1 MKIFKGLM
9 KSTGLRKQTG
19 DQGVYNPSLQLSSAS
34 LSVDARQARFDFFPI
49 NNTGES
55 ILKDSSNNRVN
66 SEFQPMILNRDIN
79 SVRIRLP
86 IKHSVYRS
94 HDNSDLSSDSTLII
108 DSSNLQDHISY
119 LQLCFTHEEG
129 KWYLFLKCFTAL
141 GVFNYDFAPL
151 LEILHKPD
159 IRTYPMSFGY
169 PGVIDRTELIDMDR
183 KTYARQFII
192 HGPDDEAKILQDVHD
207 FNLNCL
213 RRFEELTYGRDNSA
227 YRNSQS
233 LGRILH
239 KIVTAY
245 QEVTVNEYDIALNRL
260 KIVFQDQVFQNDPQ
274 ICLSLTH
281 IVNALIVLSQKK
293 ELTNKGMEIDEHQL
307 HLILKELA
315 KHEGKKFKNNLWFP
329 IGTVEAISQEVEEL
343 FVLKQTTAAASIM
356 S

>member
-1 MKIFKGLM
+1 MKIFKGL
-9 KSTGLRKQTG
+9 KKNTGFRKQSNAHKTSNSSIQSSIIPLSG
-19 DQGVYNPSLQLSSAS
+19 DAS
-34 LSVDARQARFDFFPI
+34 QPRLDFFPI
-49 NNTGES
+49 NNRGV
-55 ILKDSSNNRVN
+55 ILKDSSINRVH
-66 SEFQPMILNRDIN
+66 SEFQPIILKKDNN
-79 SVRIRLP
+79 SVLITLA
-86 IKHSVYRS
+86 IKHNVHRN
-94 HDNSDLSSDSTLII
+94 HDCNLSG
-108 DSSNLQDHISY
+108 DSSSQQDHISY
-119 LQLCFTHEEG
+119 LQLKFTYEEG
-129 KWYLFLKCFTAL
+129 KWYFFLKSFTPLDA
-141 GVFNYDFAPL
+141 FNYDFAPL
-151 LEILHKPD
+151 LKILHKPE

-169 PGVIDRTELIDMDR
+169 PGVIDRTELIDKDR

-227 YRNSQS
+227 YRNSQA
-233 LGRILH
+233 LGRVLH

-245 QEVTVNEYDIALNRL
+245 EEVTVNEYDIALNRL

-293 ELTNKGMEIDEHQL
+293 KLNNKGMEIDEHQL
-307 HLILKELA
+307 HLISKELA

-329 IGTVEAISQEVEEL
+329 IGTVDAISQELEEL
-343 FVLKQTTAAASIM
+343 FVLKQTIAAAPIM

>member
-1 MKIFKGLM
+1 MKIFKGL
-9 KSTGLRKQTG
+9 KKNTDFRKQPNT
-19 DQGVYNPSLQLSSAS
+19 QKISNSSIQSSITS
-34 LSVDARQARFDFFPI
+34 LSGDAIQARFDFFPI
-49 NNTGES
+49 NNRGVLLNS
-55 ILKDSSNNRVN
+55 PSFNRVG
-66 SEFQPMILNRDIN
+66 SEFQPILSKRDIN
-79 SVRIRLP
+79 SISITLP
-86 IKHSVYRS
+86 IKHNVYRN
-94 HDNSDLSSDSTLII
+94 HDGNLPGDSTSAV
-108 DSSNLQDHISY
+108 DSSNQQDHISY
-119 LQLCFTHEEG
+119 LQICFTHEEG
-129 KWYLFLKCFTAL
+129 KWYLFLKSFTTL
-141 GVFNYDFAPL
+141 DVFNYDFAPL
-151 LEILHKPD
+151 LKILHKPD
-159 IRTYPMSFGY
+159 IRTYPMSFGC

-192 HGPDDEAKILQDVHD
+192 HGPDDEAKILQDIHD

-227 YRNSQS
+227 YRNSQA

-245 QEVTVNEYDIALNRL
+245 QDVTANEYEIALNRL

-293 ELTNKGMEIDEHQL
+293 ELNNKGVEIDEHQL

-329 IGTVEAISQEVEEL
+329 IGTVDAIRQEIEEL
-343 FVLKQTTAAASIM
+343 FISKQTISTAPIM

>member
-19 DQGVYNPSLQLSSAS
+19 DQRVYNPSLQLSSAS
-34 LSVDARQARFDFFPI
+34 LSGDARQARFDFFPI

-55 ILKDSSNNRVN
+55 ILKDSSSNRVN
-66 SEFQPMILNRDIN
+66 SEFQPMILKRDIN
-79 SVRIRLP
+79 SAQIRLP
-86 IKHSVYRS
+86 IKHSVYRN

-129 KWYLFLKCFTAL
+129 KWYLFLKCFTVL
-141 GVFNYDFAPL
+141 GFFNYDFAPL

-183 KTYARQFII
+183 KTYARRFII

-213 RRFEELTYGRDNSA
+213 GRFEELTYGRDNSA
-227 YRNSQS
+227 YRNSQA

-293 ELTNKGMEIDEHQL
+293 ELNNKGVEIDEHQL

-329 IGTVEAISQEVEEL
+329 IGTVDAIRQELEEL
-343 FVLKQTTAAASIM
+343 FISKQTISTAPIM

>member
-19 DQGVYNPSLQLSSAS
+19 DQRVYNPSLQLSSAS
-34 LSVDARQARFDFFPI
+34 LSGDARQARFDFFPI

-55 ILKDSSNNRVN
+55 ILKDSSSNRVN
-66 SEFQPMILNRDIN
+66 SEFQPMILKRDIN
-79 SVRIRLP
+79 SAQIRLP
-86 IKHSVYRS
+86 IKHSVYRN

-129 KWYLFLKCFTAL
+129 KWYLFLKCFTVL
-141 GVFNYDFAPL
+141 GFFNYDFAPL

-183 KTYARQFII
+183 KIYARRFII

-213 RRFEELTYGRDNSA
+213 GRFEELTYGRDNSA
-227 YRNSQS
+227 YRNSQA

-281 IVNALIVLSQKK
+281 IVNALIVLSQKR
-293 ELTNKGMEIDEHQL
+293 ELNNKGMEIDEHQL
-307 HLILKELA
+307 PLILKELA

-329 IGTVEAISQEVEEL
+329 IGTVEAIRQEVEEL

>member
-1 MKIFKGLM
+1 MKIFKGL
-9 KSTGLRKQTG
+9 KRNTGYRTQSNTQKIS
-19 DQGVYNPSLQLSSAS
+19 NSSIQSSITS
-34 LSVDARQARFDFFPI
+34 LSGDASQPRFDFFPI
-49 NNTGES
+49 NNRGVL
-55 ILKDSSNNRVN
+55 LKSSSFNRVG
-66 SEFQPMILNRDIN
+66 SEFQPMVSKRDAKSI
-79 SVRIRLP
+79 SITLP
-86 IKHSVYRS
+86 IKHNVHRN
-94 HDNSDLSSDSTLII
+94 HDGNLPGDSTSAV
-108 DSSNLQDHISY
+108 DSSTQQDHISY
-119 LQLCFTHEEG
+119 LQICFTHEEG
-129 KWYLFLKCFTAL
+129 KWHLFLKCFTTL
-141 GVFNYDFAPL
+141 DTFNYDFAAL
-151 LEILHKPD
+151 LKILHKPD
-159 IRTYPMSFGY
+159 IRTYPMSFGC
-169 PGVIDRTELIDMDR
+169 PGVIDRTELIDRDR

-192 HGPDDEAKILQDVHD
+192 HGPDDEAKILQDIHD

-227 YRNSQS
+227 YRNSQA

-239 KIVTAY
+239 KIVAAY

-293 ELTNKGMEIDEHQL
+293 ELNNKGVEIDEHQL

-329 IGTVEAISQEVEEL
+329 IGTVDVIRQDIEEL
-343 FVLKQTTAAASIM
+343 LILKQTISTAPIM